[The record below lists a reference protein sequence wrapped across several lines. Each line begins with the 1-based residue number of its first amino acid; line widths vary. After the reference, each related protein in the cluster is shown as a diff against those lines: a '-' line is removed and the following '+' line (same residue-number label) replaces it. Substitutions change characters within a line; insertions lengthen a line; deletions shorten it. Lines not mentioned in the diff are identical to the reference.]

1 MASKRILVSNDDG
14 VFHPALWAL
23 VRAVKRLGEVVVSA
37 PDRNRSGVGTAMTL
51 HDPVRVNEVPSL
63 EPGVR
68 AFGVQGMPADA
79 VVVGIRELA
88 GGPVDAVISGINPGN
103 NVTTNV
109 LVSGTL
115 GAAYMGHL
123 NGVPSMAVSVG
134 YKVDPADETVQK
146 ATAAAV
152 EALLSNGGEAL
163 VNLNFPWA
171 QDWPLRGCRVTV
183 PAPRVLQDN
192 TRRDEEGGIPFYWIY
207 RGLIEGTDLNA
218 LPENSDMWA
227 LQRGFVSVGSLAW
240 ARNEEHDGK
249 LLKRIAQAVEGVIG
263 RGQMR

>member
-1 MASKRILVSNDDG
+1 MTTKRILISNDDG

-23 VRAVKRLGEVVVSA
+23 VRAVKHLGDVVVSA

-63 EPGVR
+63 EAGVR
-68 AFGVQGMPADA
+68 AFAVQGMPADA
-79 VVVGIRELA
+79 VVLGLRELA
-88 GGPVDAVISGINPGN
+88 DGPVDAVVSGINPGN

-115 GAAYMGHL
+115 GAAYAGHL

-134 YKVDPADETVQK
+134 YQVDPADEQVRRV
-146 ATAAAV
+146 TAAAV
-152 EALLSNGGEAL
+152 EALMSDGSDAL
-163 VNLNFPWA
+163 VNLNIPWA

-192 TRRDEEGGIPFYWIY
+192 TKRDEEAALPFYWIY
-207 RGLIEGTDLNA
+207 RGLIEGTDMSA
-218 LPENSDMWA
+218 LPEDSDMWA

-240 ARNEEHDGK
+240 SRNEEHDGK
-249 LLKRIAQAVEGVIG
+249 LMERIAEAVRRAIG
-263 RGQMR
+263 RGQLQ